1 MKRTIIGFI
10 LCALM
15 AAPVLASPTADG
27 VTSPHLGWW
36 SVDAP
41 RTTHQYWDFAEPYV
55 TPGASGAA
63 YEWEAQPTEKDNFGT
78 SVALIIEAD
87 EYYPGSDMKFVDLE
101 EIVVLIELSNYPDPE
116 PYKELWVDVG
126 YWGDLSGYAAGQG
139 DDGPYET
146 EPLRPP
152 GPSGVAELGFRI
164 YPNPDK
170 EDISLT
176 ITPSVPG
183 GIAGLEWI
191 HVDTICVPVP
201 AAVILGILGMGVAGL
216 KLRKFA

>member
-1 MKRTIIGFI
+1 MKRTVIGFI

-15 AAPVLASPTADG
+15 AAPVLASPTADD
-27 VTSPHLGWW
+27 VSPHLGWW

-41 RTTHQYWDFAEPYV
+41 RTTHQYFDFTLPYV
-55 TPGASGAA
+55 TQGPSGAA

-87 EYYPGSDMKFVDLE
+87 MYNPMDDVKFWDPE

-126 YWGDLSGYAAGQG
+126 YWGNVSGYAAGQG
-139 DDGPYET
+139 DDGPYVT

-170 EDISLT
+170 EDISVT
-176 ITPSVPG
+176 ITPFPG
-183 GIAGLEWI
+183 GLAGLMWI
-191 HVDTICVPVP
+191 HVDTICVPAP